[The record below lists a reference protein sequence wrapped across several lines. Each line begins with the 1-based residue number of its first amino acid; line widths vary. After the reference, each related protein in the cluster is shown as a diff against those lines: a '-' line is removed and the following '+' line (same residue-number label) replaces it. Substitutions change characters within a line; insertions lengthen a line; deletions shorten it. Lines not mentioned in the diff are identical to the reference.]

1 MSYYP
6 IFLVDTGIL
15 VAFFNRSDRYHAQVY
30 PFMMNSTSI
39 VLTTI
44 ACITEALHLLPS
56 NPAIQNDLLLM
67 VAQEIIAIEHL
78 QPNDFTRIVELNLQY
93 ADLKPDF
100 ADLALV
106 TISERLDIPAIA
118 TLDADFDIY
127 IRYRKQPF
135 DRVFCPS

>member
-1 MSYYP
+1 MSYHP

-30 PFMMNSTSI
+30 PFMMNSTSLM
-39 VLTTI
+39 LTTV
-44 ACITEALHLLPS
+44 ACITESLHLLPP
-56 NPAIQNDLLLM
+56 NPLVQNDLLLM
-67 VAQEIIAIEHL
+67 VAQEIIAIAHL
-78 QPNDFTRIVELNLQY
+78 QPHDFTRIVELNLQY
-93 ADLKPDF
+93 ADMKPDF

-127 IRYRKQPF
+127 RRYRKQPF
-135 DRVFCPS
+135 DRIFRPS

>member
-15 VAFFNRSDRYHAQVY
+15 VAFFNRNDRYHAQVY

-39 VLTTI
+39 MLTTV
-44 ACITEALHLLPS
+44 ACITESLHLLPR
-56 NPAIQNDLLLM
+56 NPLVQNDLLLM
-67 VAQEIIAIEHL
+67 VAQEIIEIEHL

-106 TISERLDIPAIA
+106 TISERLDISAIA

>member
-39 VLTTI
+39 MLTTI

-56 NPAIQNDLLLM
+56 NPVIQNDLLLM

>member
-39 VLTTI
+39 MLTTI

-78 QPNDFTRIVELNLQY
+78 QLNDFTRIVELNLQY
-93 ADLKPDF
+93 ADMNPDF